1 MIAFVVAV
9 VLAAGCALAAERLRV
24 QRDKARDALTVAQ
37 YDEKRLHE
45 DLDAARAERDVAIAE
60 RDAAFIERN
69 VAITSVQW
77 VPVPPDEL
85 ARLAKTGCK
94 GCFGAGKV
102 ETRTSVTVC
111 ICVQKKMS
119 EDRKYGF
126 SGGTPVRVATAAEL
140 AALGPRTEVA

>member
-24 QRDKARDALTVAQ
+24 QRNKAWADRDEALVRATNAEDARDA
-37 YDEKRLHE
+37 
-45 DLDAARAERDVAIAE
+45 AIAE

-102 ETRTSVTVC
+102 ETKTSVTVC

-140 AALGPRTEVA
+140 AALGPRAEVA